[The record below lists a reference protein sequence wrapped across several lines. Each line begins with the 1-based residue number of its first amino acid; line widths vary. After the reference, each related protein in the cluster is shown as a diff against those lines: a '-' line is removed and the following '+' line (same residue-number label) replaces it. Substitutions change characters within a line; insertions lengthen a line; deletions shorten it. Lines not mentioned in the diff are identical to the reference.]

1 MVGVELSLDVQVVVA
16 EEDAVLQRGQGAE
29 AVPEDLA
36 SSTCS
41 GQSWPSLPSNQKSK
55 QKMATFSTFR

>member
-16 EEDAVLQRGQGAE
+16 EEDAVLQQRGPGAE

-41 GQSWPSLPSNQKSK
+41 G
-55 QKMATFSTFR
+55 